1 MTMRIRALRDAAGM
15 TQMELAS
22 SMGVVQNAVSN
33 WENEV
38 CLPRARQLPLLAEL
52 LGCKI
57 DDLFY
62 PQDTME
68 GSD

>member
-1 MTMRIRALRDAAGM
+1 MTMRIRALREAAGM

-52 LGCKI
+52 LGYKI

>member
-1 MTMRIRALRDAAGM
+1 MTMRIRALREAAGM
-15 TQMELAS
+15 TQIELAA

-38 CLPRARQLPLLAEL
+38 CLPRARQLPLL
-52 LGCKI
+52 GCKI

>member
-1 MTMRIRALRDAAGM
+1 MTMRIRALREAAGM

-38 CLPRARQLPLLAEL
+38 CLPGHSVPLAEL

-68 GSD
+68 GE

>member
-1 MTMRIRALRDAAGM
+1 MTMRIRDLREAAGM

-38 CLPRARQLPLLAEL
+38 CLPPGTAAAAAGRAA
-52 LGCKI
+52 GV
-57 DDLFY
+57 
-62 PQDTME
+62 QDRRFILSPGYHGRE
-68 GSD
+68 